1 MQTKHC
7 TQCDTTKPVES
18 FTKSIRAGSY
28 KLQNTDYHSY
38 CKVCN
43 AARAR
48 ELRKAYGTNYRGT
61 GKLKNVPVE
70 DRYLMSAIRARLSD
84 AKARCRK
91 LNKPLPEV
99 SDTYLYNLFLN
110 QNRKCALTGTPL
122 LVEKQSPVCLS
133 LDQIDPSKG
142 YIEGNVQW
150 LAWAVNRAKGDL
162 SLEDFYDMCSA
173 VLSNRNVQR
182 LS

>member
-7 TQCDTTKPVES
+7 IQCDTTKPVES
-18 FTKSIRAGSY
+18 FTKANRTGSY
-28 KLQNTDYHSY
+28 KEQTSGYHSY
-38 CKVCN
+38 CKACN
-43 AARAR
+43 AARAK
-48 ELRKAYGTNYRGT
+48 ELRKAYGTNYRGS

-70 DRYLMSAIRARLSD
+70 DRYLMSAIRARLTD

-91 LNKPLPEV
+91 FNKTAPEV
-99 SDTYLYNLFLN
+99 SDTYLYKLFLD
-110 QNRKCALTGTPL
+110 QERKCALTATPL
-122 LVEKQSPVCLS
+122 LVEKQSPLCLS

-142 YIEGNVQW
+142 YVEGNVQW

-162 SLEDFYDMCSA
+162 STDDFLNMCSA